1 MIFDPRTEKLERL
14 KIQRFSL
21 KKHPSRTEKAKE
33 REREKRERDLVPAVA
48 ERMAIAKTDL
58 SRFNVTFARDMI
70 LSLNWRPFCGALK
83 VFFLFVKCLLSHT
96 HKLRAIGQPRSL
108 SKQYMYNFLKN
119 QALTNGPQP
128 MRQQAVI
135 YCRITIYKRE
145 KILFVASTKQSRDLI
160 SAVSCSWSI
169 VLGYSVAVV
178 VVVDVV
184 CSVMRL
190 FFARR
195 VEKDVCDILFPRSRV
210 PGR

>member
-1 MIFDPRTEKLERL
+1 
-14 KIQRFSL
+14 
-21 KKHPSRTEKAKE
+21 
-33 REREKRERDLVPAVA
+33 
-48 ERMAIAKTDL
+48 MAIAKTDL

-83 VFFLFVKCLLSHT
+83 VFFLFVKCQYCHIHIGCGPLVNAWFLSKSYIYCLLWS
-96 HKLRAIGQPRSL
+96 SL
-108 SKQYMYNFLKN
+108 SKQYMYNLLKN
-119 QALTNGPQP
+119 QALSNGPQP

-135 YCRITIYKRE
+135 YCRITIYKRG

-190 FFARR
+190 VFARR